1 MTKTA
6 SQSFDDIIAWHNQ
19 TAKDAACLCG
29 SKASFP
35 VKKNGRYGLDINV
48 VMCRDCGHV
57 YQQRQLFGDD
67 LITFYDGPYRELY
80 GPGDVLKSDKAREIR
95 FANSR
100 NNMLPVFKKF
110 VHADTPLVIEWGT
123 GAGWNLV
130 PIKEAGAKVKGFDP
144 DSVYV
149 AYGSKEFGI
158 DLNVLSDPS
167 ALSENLTQKVDMLI
181 VNHVLEHMTDPE
193 EAILQFRNLLSDD
206 GIIYVGLPFIE
217 ALDIWGWDHFF
228 HIAHIHYFTIPY
240 FCTLSERAGYAVKEV
255 NREKFYL
262 VLSPSDTKAS
272 AAPNTRGLAAQLL
285 LKSWFLYRV
294 VFRAGDAIKHITK
307 AVPPLDRALRKFK
320 QQLRGK

>member
-1 MTKTA
+1 MTHTA
-6 SQSFDDIIAWHNQ
+6 TQSFDDIISWHRQ

-29 SKASFP
+29 STASFP
-35 VKKNGRYGLDINV
+35 VIRHGRYGLDINI

-80 GPGDVLKSDKAREIR
+80 GPGDVLKSDKARQVR
-95 FANSR
+95 FANSQK
-100 NNMLPVFKKF
+100 NMLPVFKKF
-110 VHADTPLVIEWGT
+110 IHTKAPFVIEWGT

-149 AYGSKEFGI
+149 EYGSKEFDI
-158 DLNVLSDPS
+158 ELNVLSDPS
-167 ALSENLTQKVDMLI
+167 ALSDHLDQKVDMLI
-181 VNHVLEHMTDPE
+181 VNHVLEHMTNPE
-193 EAILQFRNLLSDD
+193 EAIRQFRDLLSDD

-240 FCTLSERAGYAVKEV
+240 FCTLAERAGYDVKEV

-262 VLSPSDTKAS
+262 VLSRAEVTKS
-272 AAPNTRGLAAQLL
+272 VAPNARGLAIQLL

-294 VFRAGDAIKHITK
+294 VFRMGDLIKHITK
-307 AVPPLDRALRKFK
+307 VIPPLDRALRKLK